1 MKTLISR
8 LAVTSAIGLAATSAA
23 AADID
28 LTNAEQNVS
37 YSLGTL
43 VAGQLANDFDNLN
56 LEAFVEGFNAAYL
69 GQKML
74 VNEKEAVAAV
84 QEYQRKIAASKFEE
98 ALTNSE
104 AYLADNAKNEGVQ
117 VTESG
122 LQYQILTEAAGE
134 KPVATDTVTVH
145 YHGTTMDGRVFDS
158 SIERGEPAQFPLNG
172 VIAGWTEGVQLMS
185 IGSKFKFFIHPDLA
199 YGTQGAGQMIGPNDA
214 LIFEVE
220 LIKIGQ

>member
-8 LAVTSAIGLAATSAA
+8 LAVTSAIGFAATSAA
-23 AADID
+23 ADID
-28 LTNAEQNVS
+28 LNNAEQNVS

-69 GQKML
+69 GQKTL
-74 VNEKEAVAAV
+74 VNEKDAVAAV
-84 QEYQRKIAASKFEE
+84 QDYQRKIAASKFEG

-104 AYLADNAKNEGVQ
+104 AYLAENAENDGVQ
-117 VTESG
+117 VTPSG
-122 LQYQILTEAAGE
+122 LQYQILTEAEGDRPA
-134 KPVATDTVTVH
+134 ATDTVTVH

-158 SIERGEPAQFPLNG
+158 SVERGEPTQFPLNG

-185 IGSKFKFFIHPDLA
+185 VGSKFKFFIHPDLA

>member
-8 LAVTSAIGLAATSAA
+8 LAVTSAIGLAATPAA
-23 AADID
+23 AEID
-28 LTNAEQNVS
+28 LDNAEQKVS

-43 VAGQLANDFDNLN
+43 VAGQLANDFDNLD
-56 LEAFVEGFNAAYL
+56 LAAFVEGFNAAYL
-69 GQKML
+69 GQKTL
-74 VNEKEAVAAV
+74 INQQEAVSIV
-84 QEYQRKIAASKFEE
+84 QEFQRQAAASQFEG
-98 ALTNSE
+98 ALNNSE
-104 AYLADNAKNEGVQ
+104 AYLAENAQNEGVQ
-117 VTESG
+117 VTKTG
-122 LQYQILTEAAGE
+122 LQYQILTEGEGE
-134 KPVATDTVTVH
+134 KPAATDTVTVH

-158 SIERGEPAQFPLNG
+158 SVERGEPAQFPLNG

-185 IGSKFKFFIHPDLA
+185 VGSKFKFFIHPDLA

>member
-8 LAVTSAIGLAATSAA
+8 LAVTSAIGFAATSS

-28 LTNAEQNVS
+28 LNNAEQNVS

-69 GQKML
+69 GQKTL
-74 VNEKEAVAAV
+74 VNENDAVAAV
-84 QEYQRKIAASKFEE
+84 QDYQRKIAASKFEG

-104 AYLADNAKNEGVQ
+104 AYLAENAENDGVQ
-117 VTESG
+117 VTPSG
-122 LQYQILTEAAGE
+122 LQYQILTEAEGD
-134 KPVATDTVTVH
+134 KPAATDTVTVH

-158 SIERGEPAQFPLNG
+158 SVERGEPAQFPLNG

-185 IGSKFKFFIHPDLA
+185 VGSKFKFFIHPDLA

>member
-23 AADID
+23 AEID
-28 LTNAEQNVS
+28 LNNAEQKVS

-69 GQKML
+69 GQKTL
-74 VNEKEAVAAV
+74 VNEQEAVTAV
-84 QEYQRKIAASKFEE
+84 QDYQRKMASAKFEG
-98 ALTNSE
+98 ALNNSE
-104 AYLADNAKNEGVQ
+104 AYLAENAQKEGVQ
-117 VTESG
+117 VTKTG
-122 LQYQILTEAAGE
+122 LQYQVLSEGE
-134 KPVATDTVTVH
+134 GVMPAATDTVTVH

-158 SIERGEPAQFPLNG
+158 SVERGEPTQFPLNG
-172 VIAGWTEGVQLMS
+172 VIAGWTEGVQLMRV
-185 IGSKFKFFIHPDLA
+185 GSKFKFFIHPDLA

-220 LIKIGQ
+220 LIKIGE

>member
-23 AADID
+23 AETD
-28 LTNAEQNVS
+28 LNNAEQKVS

-69 GQKML
+69 GQKTL
-74 VNEKEAVAAV
+74 VSEQEAVSTV
-84 QEYQRKIAASKFEE
+84 QEYQRKIAASKFDG

-104 AYLADNAKNEGVQ
+104 AYLAENAQNEGVQ
-117 VTESG
+117 VTSTG
-122 LQYQILTEAAGE
+122 LQYQVMAEGDGE
-134 KPVATDTVTVH
+134 MPVATDTVTVH

-172 VIAGWTEGVQLMS
+172 VIAGWTEGVQLMRV
-185 IGSKFKFFIHPDLA
+185 GSKFKFFIHPDLA

-220 LIKIGQ
+220 LIKIGE

>member
-8 LAVTSAIGLAATSAA
+8 LAVTSAIGLAATPAA
-23 AADID
+23 AAID
-28 LTNAEQNVS
+28 LNDAEQKVG

-43 VAGQLANDFDNLN
+43 VAGQLSNDFDNLN
-56 LEAFVEGFNAAYL
+56 LEAFVEGFNTAYL
-69 GQKML
+69 GQKTL
-74 VNEKEAVAAV
+74 VTEEQAVAAV
-84 QEYQRKIAASKFEE
+84 QDYQRKVAASKFEG

-104 AYLADNAKNEGVQ
+104 TYLADNAKNEGVQ

-122 LQYQILTEAAGE
+122 LQYQIMSASEGP
-134 KPVATDTVTVH
+134 KPMATDTVTVH

-158 SIERGEPAQFPLNG
+158 SVERGEPAQFPLNG

-185 IGSKFKFFIHPDLA
+185 VGAKFKFFIHPDLA
-199 YGTQGAGQMIGPNDA
+199 YGTHGAGQMIGPNDA

>member
-8 LAVTSAIGLAATSAA
+8 LAVTSAIGLAATSS

-28 LTNAEQNVS
+28 LNNAEQNVS

-69 GQKML
+69 GQKTL

-84 QEYQRKIAASKFEE
+84 QDYQRKIATSKFEG

-104 AYLADNAKNEGVQ
+104 AYLAENAENDGVQ
-117 VTESG
+117 VTPSG
-122 LQYQILTEAAGE
+122 LQYQILTAAEGD
-134 KPVATDTVTVH
+134 KPTATDTVTVH

-158 SIERGEPAQFPLNG
+158 SVERGEPAQFPLNG

-185 IGSKFKFFIHPDLA
+185 VGSKFKFFIHPDLA

>member
-23 AADID
+23 AETD
-28 LTNAEQNVS
+28 LNNAEQKVS

-43 VAGQLANDFDNLN
+43 VAGQLSNDFDNLN

-69 GQKML
+69 GQKTL
-74 VNEKEAVAAV
+74 VSEQEAVSTV
-84 QEYQRKIAASKFEE
+84 QEYQRKIAASKFDG

-104 AYLADNAKNEGVQ
+104 AYLAENAQNEGVQ
-117 VTESG
+117 VTSTG
-122 LQYQILTEAAGE
+122 LQYQVMAEGDGE
-134 KPVATDTVTVH
+134 MPVATDTVTVH

-172 VIAGWTEGVQLMS
+172 VIAGWTEGVQLMRV
-185 IGSKFKFFIHPDLA
+185 GSKFKFFIHPDLA

-220 LIKIGQ
+220 LIKIGE

>member
-8 LAVTSAIGLAATSAA
+8 LAVTSAIGFAATSAA
-23 AADID
+23 ADID
-28 LTNAEQNVS
+28 LNNVEQNVS

-69 GQKML
+69 GQKTL
-74 VNEKEAVAAV
+74 VNEKDAVAAV
-84 QEYQRKIAASKFEE
+84 QDYQRKIAASKFEG

-104 AYLADNAKNEGVQ
+104 AYLAENAENDGVQ
-117 VTESG
+117 VTPSG
-122 LQYQILTEAAGE
+122 LQYQILTEAEGD
-134 KPVATDTVTVH
+134 KPAATDTVTVH

-158 SIERGEPAQFPLNG
+158 SVERGEPSQFPLNG

>member
-8 LAVTSAIGLAATSAA
+8 LAVTSAIGFAATSAA
-23 AADID
+23 ADID
-28 LTNAEQNVS
+28 LNNAEQNVS

-43 VAGQLANDFDNLN
+43 VAGQLANDFDNLD

-69 GQKML
+69 GQKTL
-74 VNEKEAVAAV
+74 VNEKDAVAAV
-84 QEYQRKIAASKFEE
+84 QDYQRKIAASKFEG

-104 AYLADNAKNEGVQ
+104 AYLAENAKNDGVQ
-117 VTESG
+117 VTPSG
-122 LQYQILTEAAGE
+122 LQYQILTEAEGD
-134 KPVATDTVTVH
+134 KPAATDTVTVH

-158 SIERGEPAQFPLNG
+158 SVERGEPTQFPLNG

-185 IGSKFKFFIHPDLA
+185 VGSKFKFFIHPDLA

>member
-1 MKTLISR
+1 MKNLISR

-23 AADID
+23 AETD
-28 LTNAEQNVS
+28 LNNAEQKVS

-69 GQKML
+69 GQKTL
-74 VNEKEAVAAV
+74 VNEEEAVSTV
-84 QEYQRKIAASKFEE
+84 QEYQRKIAAAKFDG

-104 AYLADNAKNEGVQ
+104 AYLAENANTEGVQ
-117 VTESG
+117 VTSTG
-122 LQYQILTEAAGE
+122 LQYQVMSEGDGE
-134 KPVATDTVTVH
+134 MPVATDTVTVH

-172 VIAGWTEGVQLMS
+172 VIAGWTEGVQLMRV
-185 IGSKFKFFIHPDLA
+185 GSKFKFFIHPDLA

-220 LIKIGQ
+220 LIKIGE

>member
-8 LAVTSAIGLAATSAA
+8 LAVTSAIGFAATST

-28 LTNAEQNVS
+28 LNNAEQNVS

-69 GQKML
+69 GQKTL
-74 VNEKEAVAAV
+74 VNEKDAVAAV
-84 QEYQRKIAASKFEE
+84 QDYQRKIAASKFEG

-104 AYLADNAKNEGVQ
+104 AYLAENAKNDGVQ
-117 VTESG
+117 VTPSG
-122 LQYQILTEAAGE
+122 LQYQILTEAEGD
-134 KPVATDTVTVH
+134 KPAATDTVTVH

-158 SIERGEPAQFPLNG
+158 SVERGEPTQFPLNG

-185 IGSKFKFFIHPDLA
+185 VGSKFKFFIHPDLA

>member
-8 LAVTSAIGLAATSAA
+8 LAVTSAIGFAATSAA
-23 AADID
+23 ADID
-28 LTNAEQNVS
+28 LNNAEQNVS

-69 GQKML
+69 GQKTL
-74 VNEKEAVAAV
+74 VNEKDAVAAV
-84 QEYQRKIAASKFEE
+84 QDYQRKIAASKFEG

-104 AYLADNAKNEGVQ
+104 AYLAENAKNDGVQ
-117 VTESG
+117 VTPSG
-122 LQYQILTEAAGE
+122 LQYQILTEAEGD
-134 KPVATDTVTVH
+134 KPAATDTVTVH

-158 SIERGEPAQFPLNG
+158 SVERGEPTQFPLNG

-185 IGSKFKFFIHPDLA
+185 VGSKFKFFIHPDLA

>member
-8 LAVTSAIGLAATSAA
+8 LAVTSAIGFAATSAA
-23 AADID
+23 ADID
-28 LTNAEQNVS
+28 LNNAEQNVS

-69 GQKML
+69 GQKTL
-74 VNEKEAVAAV
+74 VNEKDAVAAV
-84 QEYQRKIAASKFEE
+84 QDYQRKIAASKFEG

-104 AYLADNAKNEGVQ
+104 AYLAENAENDGVQ
-117 VTESG
+117 VTPSG
-122 LQYQILTEAAGE
+122 LQYQILTEVEGD
-134 KPVATDTVTVH
+134 KPAATDTVTVH

-158 SIERGEPAQFPLNG
+158 SVERGEPTQFPLNG

-185 IGSKFKFFIHPDLA
+185 VGSKFKFFIHPDLA

>member
-23 AADID
+23 AEID
-28 LTNAEQNVS
+28 LDNPEQNVS

-69 GQKML
+69 GQKTL
-74 VNEKEAVAAV
+74 VNQKEAVAAV
-84 QEYQRKIAASKFEE
+84 QDYQRKIAASKFEG

-104 AYLADNAKNEGVQ
+104 AYLSENAKNDGVQ
-117 VTESG
+117 VTPSG
-122 LQYQILTEAAGE
+122 LQYQILAAAEGE
-134 KPVATDTVTVH
+134 KPTATDTVTVH

-158 SIERGEPAQFPLNG
+158 SVERGEPAQFPLNG

-185 IGSKFKFFIHPDLA
+185 VGSKFKFFIHPDLA

>member
-8 LAVTSAIGLAATSAA
+8 LAVTSAIGFAASST

-28 LTNAEQNVS
+28 LNNAEQNVS

-69 GQKML
+69 GQKTL
-74 VNEKEAVAAV
+74 VNEKDAVAAV
-84 QEYQRKIAASKFEE
+84 QDYQRKIAASKFEG

-104 AYLADNAKNEGVQ
+104 AYLAENAKNDGVQ
-117 VTESG
+117 VTPSG
-122 LQYQILTEAAGE
+122 LQYKILNEAEGD
-134 KPVATDTVTVH
+134 KPAATDTVTVH

-158 SIERGEPAQFPLNG
+158 SVERGEPTQFPLNG

-185 IGSKFKFFIHPDLA
+185 VGSKFKFFIHPDLA

>member
-8 LAVTSAIGLAATSAA
+8 LAVTSAIGLAATPAA
-23 AADID
+23 AEID
-28 LTNAEQNVS
+28 LNNTDQKVG

-56 LEAFVEGFNAAYL
+56 LEAFFEGFNVAYL
-69 GQKML
+69 GQKTL
-74 VNEKEAVAAV
+74 VTEEQAVAAV
-84 QEYQRKIAASKFEE
+84 QDFQHKVVTSKFEG

-104 AYLADNAKNEGVQ
+104 TYLADNAKKEGVQ

-122 LQYQILTEAAGE
+122 LQYQIVSASEGE

-158 SIERGEPAQFPLNG
+158 SVERGEPAQFPLNG

-185 IGSKFKFFIHPDLA
+185 VGSKFKFFIHPDLA

-220 LIKIGQ
+220 LITIGQ

>member
-23 AADID
+23 AEID
-28 LTNAEQNVS
+28 LDNPEQNVS

-69 GQKML
+69 GQKTL
-74 VNEKEAVAAV
+74 VNEKEAVAVV
-84 QEYQRKIAASKFEE
+84 QDYQRKIAASKFEG

-104 AYLADNAKNEGVQ
+104 AYLSENAKNDGVQ
-117 VTESG
+117 VTPSG
-122 LQYQILTEAAGE
+122 LQYQILTAAEGE
-134 KPVATDTVTVH
+134 KPTATDTVTVH

-158 SIERGEPAQFPLNG
+158 SVERGEPAQFPLNG

-185 IGSKFKFFIHPDLA
+185 VGSKFKFFIHPDLA

>member
-23 AADID
+23 AEID
-28 LTNAEQNVS
+28 LDNPEQNVS

-69 GQKML
+69 GQKTL
-74 VNEKEAVAAV
+74 VNQKEAVAAV
-84 QEYQRKIAASKFEE
+84 QDYQRKIAASKFEG

-104 AYLADNAKNEGVQ
+104 AYLADNAENDGVQ
-117 VTESG
+117 VTPSG
-122 LQYQILTEAAGE
+122 LQYQILTAAEGE
-134 KPVATDTVTVH
+134 KPTATDTVTVH

-158 SIERGEPAQFPLNG
+158 SVERGEPAQFPLNG

-185 IGSKFKFFIHPDLA
+185 VGSKFKFFIHPDLA

>member
-23 AADID
+23 AETD
-28 LTNAEQNVS
+28 LNNAEQKVS

-69 GQKML
+69 GQKTL
-74 VNEKEAVAAV
+74 VSEQEAVSTV
-84 QEYQRKIAASKFEE
+84 QEYQRKIAASKFDG
-98 ALTNSE
+98 ALSNSE
-104 AYLADNAKNEGVQ
+104 AYLAENAQNEGVQ
-117 VTESG
+117 VTSTG
-122 LQYQILTEAAGE
+122 LQYQVMAEGDGE
-134 KPVATDTVTVH
+134 MPVATDTVTVH

-172 VIAGWTEGVQLMS
+172 VIAGWTEGVQLMRV
-185 IGSKFKFFIHPDLA
+185 GSKFKFFIHPDLA

-220 LIKIGQ
+220 LIKIGE

>member
-8 LAVTSAIGLAATSAA
+8 LAVTSAIGFAATSS

-28 LTNAEQNVS
+28 LNNAEQNVS

-69 GQKML
+69 GQKTL
-74 VNEKEAVAAV
+74 VNEKDAVAAV
-84 QEYQRKIAASKFEE
+84 QDYQRKIAASKFEG

-104 AYLADNAKNEGVQ
+104 AYLAENAENDGIQ
-117 VTESG
+117 VTPSG
-122 LQYQILTEAAGE
+122 LQYQILTEAEGD
-134 KPVATDTVTVH
+134 KPAATDTVTVH

-158 SIERGEPAQFPLNG
+158 SVERGEPTQFPLNG

-185 IGSKFKFFIHPDLA
+185 VGSKFKFFIHPDLA